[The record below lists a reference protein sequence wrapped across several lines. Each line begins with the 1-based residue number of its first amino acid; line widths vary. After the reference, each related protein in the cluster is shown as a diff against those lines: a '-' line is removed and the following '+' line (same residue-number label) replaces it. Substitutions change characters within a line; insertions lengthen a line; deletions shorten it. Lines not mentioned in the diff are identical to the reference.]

1 MSFYSG
7 RHIEAG
13 RQARPRFEG
22 VRSQHVFSIPGNLT
36 MKTYQA
42 KQDEIERKW
51 FLVDAREK
59 TLGRM
64 ASKIAHILRGK
75 TKPVYTPHVD
85 TGDFV
90 VVINAAKVHLTG
102 KKWKQK
108 IYYHHSGYPG
118 GIKSISAEKLRS
130 QRPEEI
136 IRKAIKGML
145 PKNPLGRKM
154 FKKLKVYAGEEHPH
168 QAQNPEPL
176 NF

>member
-1 MSFYSG
+1 
-7 RHIEAG
+7 
-13 RQARPRFEG
+13 
-22 VRSQHVFSIPGNLT
+22 

-42 KQDEIERKW
+42 KQEEIERKW

-64 ASKIAHILRGK
+64 ATKIAHILKGK
-75 TKPVYTPHVD
+75 HKPVFTPHVD

-168 QAQNPEPL
+168 QAQKPEPL

>member
-1 MSFYSG
+1 
-7 RHIEAG
+7 
-13 RQARPRFEG
+13 
-22 VRSQHVFSIPGNLT
+22 